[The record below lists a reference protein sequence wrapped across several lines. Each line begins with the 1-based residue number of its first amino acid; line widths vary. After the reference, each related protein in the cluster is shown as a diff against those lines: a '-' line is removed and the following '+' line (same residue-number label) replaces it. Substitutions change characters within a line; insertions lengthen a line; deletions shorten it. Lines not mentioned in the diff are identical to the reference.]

1 MIYLD
6 NAATTFPKPESVYLE
21 MDRINRSLA
30 VNAGRG
36 SYKAA
41 KEAARIIDETRQL
54 LLKLFHAQGKADI
67 ILTPSIT
74 QAMNQ
79 ILRGIKLDET
89 STVYISPYEHNAVAR
104 TVYMLQEEYGF
115 NVEFIPIDEE
125 LRIDINKTEYQF
137 TQKTPTIVVINKIS
151 NVTGY
156 VLPAEQVFHIAKKYD
171 AITILDAAQAA
182 GLVDI
187 DMTSNDADIVC
198 FAGHKTLYGPF
209 GIGGFALKKGF
220 DLQVVFAGGT
230 GSNSLSLKMPSQS
243 PAKYEAASQNI
254 LAVAGLHAAL
264 SVLDQKQHFEHTTE
278 ITEYLLNEL
287 SSLDNIQLMGTYR
300 DGSTLGIVSFVVD
313 GYSSDEIGSILDD
326 EFDIAVRT
334 GYHCA
339 PFIHDYLKDKDYAG
353 TVRIGTGLFTTKE
366 DIGCLIEALET
377 L

>member
-6 NAATTFPKPESVYLE
+6 NAATTFPKPEFVYSE

-41 KEAARIIDETRQL
+41 KEAAKIIDETRQL
-54 LLKLFHAQGKADI
+54 LLKLFHAQGIADI

-74 QAMNQ
+74 HAMNQ
-79 ILRGIKLDET
+79 ILGGLAYDG
-89 STVYISPYEHNAVAR
+89 SATVYISPYEHNAVAR
-104 TVYMLQEEYGF
+104 TLNMLQEKYRF
-115 NVEFIPIDEE
+115 DIEFIPLDDDLKID
-125 LRIDINKTEYQF
+125 LKKTEYQF
-137 TQKTPTIVVINKIS
+137 TQKAPSIVIINKIS

-156 VLPAEQVFHIAKKYD
+156 ILPAEQVFHIAKKYG
-171 AITILDAAQAA
+171 AVTIMDAAQAA

-187 DMTSNDADIVC
+187 DMTSNDADIIC

-209 GIGGFALKKGF
+209 GIGGFALKHGIE
-220 DLQVVFAGGT
+220 LQVSFAGGT
-230 GSNSLSLKMPSQS
+230 GSNSLNLKMPDRS
-243 PAKYEAASQNI
+243 PARYEAASQNI

-264 SVLDQKQHFEHTTE
+264 SVVDQKQHLRHSVEMTD
-278 ITEYLLNEL
+278 YLLTKL
-287 SSLDNIQLMGTYR
+287 SSLTNIKLMGTYS

-313 GYSSDEIGSILDD
+313 GYTSDDIGNILDD

-339 PFIHDYLKDKDYAG
+339 PYIHEYLKDKDYAG

-366 DIGCLIEALET
+366 DVDRLIEALET

>member
-6 NAATTFPKPESVYLE
+6 NAATTFPKPEFVYSE

-41 KEAARIIDETRQL
+41 KEAAQIIDETKQL
-54 LLKLFHAQGKADI
+54 LLKLFHAQGIADI

-74 QAMNQ
+74 HAINQ
-79 ILRGIKLDET
+79 ILGGLAYDG
-89 STVYISPYEHNAVAR
+89 SATVYISPYEHNAVAR
-104 TVYMLQEEYGF
+104 TLNMLQEKYRF
-115 NVEFIPIDEE
+115 DIEFIPLDDDLKID
-125 LRIDINKTEYQF
+125 LKKTEYQF
-137 TQKTPTIVVINKIS
+137 TQKAPSIVIINKIS

-156 VLPAEQVFHIAKKYD
+156 ILPAEQVFHIAKKYG
-171 AITILDAAQAA
+171 AVTIMDAAQAA

-187 DMTSNDADIVC
+187 DMTSNDADIIC

-209 GIGGFALKKGF
+209 GIGGFALKHGIE
-220 DLQVVFAGGT
+220 LQVSFAGGT
-230 GSNSLSLKMPSQS
+230 GSNSLNLKMPDRS
-243 PAKYEAASQNI
+243 PARYEAASQNI

-264 SVLDQKQHFEHTTE
+264 SVVDQKQHLQHSVEMTD
-278 ITEYLLNEL
+278 YLLTKL
-287 SSLDNIQLMGTYR
+287 SSLTNIKLMGTYS

-313 GYSSDEIGSILDD
+313 GYTSDDIGNILDD

-339 PFIHDYLKDKDYAG
+339 PYIHEYLKDKDYAG

-366 DIGCLIEALET
+366 DVDRLIEALET

>member
-6 NAATTFPKPESVYLE
+6 NAATTFPKPEFVYSE

-41 KEAARIIDETRQL
+41 KEAAKIIDETRQL
-54 LLKLFHAQGKADI
+54 LLKLFHAQGIADI

-74 QAMNQ
+74 HAINQ
-79 ILRGIKLDET
+79 ILGGLADKET
-89 STVYISPYEHNAVAR
+89 ATVYISPYEHNAVAR
-104 TVYMLQEEYGF
+104 TLNMLQEKYRF
-115 NVEFIPIDEE
+115 DIEFIPLDDDLKID
-125 LRIDINKTEYQF
+125 LKKTEYQF
-137 TQKTPTIVVINKIS
+137 TQKAPSIVIINKIS

-156 VLPAEQVFHIAKKYD
+156 ILPVEQVFHIAKKYG
-171 AITILDAAQAA
+171 AVTIMDAAQAA

-187 DMTSNDADIVC
+187 DMTSNDADIIC
-198 FAGHKTLYGPF
+198 FAGHKTLYGPL
-209 GIGGFALKKGF
+209 GIGGFALKHGIE
-220 DLQVVFAGGT
+220 LQVTFAGGT
-230 GSNSLSLKMPSQS
+230 GSNSLNLKMPDRT
-243 PAKYEAASQNI
+243 PARYEAASQNI

-264 SVLDQKQHFEHTTE
+264 SVVDQKQHLQHSVEMTD
-278 ITEYLLNEL
+278 YLLTKL
-287 SSLDNIQLMGTYR
+287 SSLTNIKLMGTYS

-313 GYSSDEIGSILDD
+313 GYTSDDIGNILDD

-339 PFIHDYLKDKDYAG
+339 PYIHEYLKDKDYAG

-366 DIGCLIEALET
+366 DVDRLIEALET

>member
-6 NAATTFPKPESVYLE
+6 NAATTFPKPEFVYSE
-21 MDRINRSLA
+21 MDRINRTLA

-41 KEAARIIDETRQL
+41 KEAAKIIDETRLL
-54 LLKLFHAQGKADI
+54 LLKLFHAQGIADI

-74 QAMNQ
+74 HAINQ
-79 ILRGIKLDET
+79 ILDGLVHDET
-89 STVYISPYEHNAVAR
+89 ATVYISPYEHNAVAR
-104 TVYMLQEEYGF
+104 TINMLQEKYGF
-115 NVEFIPIDEE
+115 DIEFIPLDDDLKID
-125 LRIDINKTEYQF
+125 LKKTEYHF
-137 TQKTPTIVVINKIS
+137 TQKAPSIVIINKIS

-156 VLPAEQVFHIAKKYD
+156 ILPAEQVFHIAKKYG
-171 AITILDAAQAA
+171 AVTIMDAAQAA

-187 DMTSNDADIVC
+187 DMTSNDTDIIC

-209 GIGGFALKKGF
+209 GIGGFALKHGIE
-220 DLQVVFAGGT
+220 LQVTFAGGT
-230 GSNSLSLKMPSQS
+230 GSNSLNLKMPDRS
-243 PAKYEAASQNI
+243 PARYEAASQNI

-264 SVLDQKQHFEHTTE
+264 SVVDQKQHLQHSVEMTD
-278 ITEYLLNEL
+278 YLLTKL
-287 SSLDNIQLMGTYR
+287 SSLTNIKLMGTYS

-313 GYSSDEIGSILDD
+313 GYTSDDIGNILDD

-339 PFIHDYLKDKDYAG
+339 PFIHEYLKDKAYTG
-353 TVRIGTGLFTTKE
+353 TVRIGIGLFTTKE
-366 DIGCLIEALET
+366 DIDCLIEALKT

>member
-6 NAATTFPKPESVYLE
+6 NAATTFPKPESVYWE

-54 LLKLFHAQGKADI
+54 LLKLFHAQGKAEI

-74 QAMNQ
+74 HAMNQ

-104 TVYMLQEEYGF
+104 TVNMLQEEYGF
-115 NVEFIPIDEE
+115 DVELIPIDGD
-125 LRIDINKTEYQF
+125 LKIDINKTEYQF
-137 TQKTPTIVVINKIS
+137 TQKAPSLVIINKIS

-156 VLPAEQVFHIAKKYD
+156 VLPAEQVFHLAKKYD
-171 AITILDAAQAA
+171 AITIMDAAQAA

-187 DMTSNDADIVC
+187 DMTINDADIVC

-209 GIGGFALKKGF
+209 GIGGFALNNDLK
-220 DLQVVFAGGT
+220 LQVAFAGGT
-230 GSNSLSLKMPSQS
+230 GSNSLSLKMPMQA

-254 LAVAGLHAAL
+254 VAVAGLHASL
-264 SVLDQKQHFEHTTE
+264 SVLDQKQHFKHTSE
-278 ITEYLLNEL
+278 ITEYLLTEL
-287 SSLDNIQLMGTYR
+287 SSLDNIQLMGAYR
-300 DGSTLGIVSFVVD
+300 DGSTLGIVSFVID
-313 GYSSDEIGSILDD
+313 GYSADEIGSILDD

-339 PFIHDYLKDKDYAG
+339 PYIHGYLKDKDYAG
-353 TVRIGTGLFTTKE
+353 TVRVGTGLFTTKE

>member
-6 NAATTFPKPESVYLE
+6 NAATTFPKPENVYLE

-41 KEAARIIDETRQL
+41 REAARIVEETRRL
-54 LLKLFHAQGKADI
+54 LLDLFHAQRIADI

-74 QAMNQ
+74 HAMNQ
-79 ILRGIKLDET
+79 ILRGIELDET

-104 TVYMLQEEYGF
+104 TVNMLQEELGF
-115 NVEFIPIDEE
+115 KVEFIPIDED
-125 LRIDINKTEYQF
+125 LKLDINRTEYQF
-137 TQKTPTIVVINKIS
+137 TQKAPSVVIINKIS

-156 VLPAEQVFHIAKKYD
+156 ILPAEEVFHIAKKYG
-171 AITILDAAQAA
+171 AVTILDAAQAA

-187 DMTSNDADIVC
+187 NMSTNDADIIC

-209 GIGGFALKKGF
+209 GIGGFALRHGL
-220 DLQVVFAGGT
+220 DLKIAFAGGT
-230 GSNSLSLKMPSQS
+230 GSNSLNLNMPDKI

-254 LAVAGLHAAL
+254 LAIAGLHAAL
-264 SVLDQKQHFEHTTE
+264 SEIDQKYHFEHSTE
-278 ITEYLLNEL
+278 ITEYLLTEL
-287 SSLDNIQLMGTYR
+287 SSLDKIQLMGAYK

-313 GYSSDEIGSILDD
+313 GYSSDDIGSILDD

-339 PFIHDYLKDKDYAG
+339 PFIHEYLKDKAYTG
-353 TVRIGTGLFTTKE
+353 TVRIGIGLFATKE
-366 DIGCLIEALET
+366 DIDCLIEALKT

>member
-6 NAATTFPKPESVYLE
+6 NAATTFPKPEFVYSE

-36 SYKAA
+36 SYKVAKKAA
-41 KEAARIIDETRQL
+41 QIIDETRQL
-54 LLKLFHAQGKADI
+54 LLKLFHAQGIADI

-74 QAMNQ
+74 HAINQ
-79 ILRGIKLDET
+79 ILSGIEFNET

-104 TVYMLQEEYGF
+104 TVHMLQEKYGF
-115 NVEFIPIDEE
+115 CVEFIPIDEN
-125 LRIDINKTEYQF
+125 LKIDINRTEYLF
-137 TQKTPTIVVINKIS
+137 TQKAPSLVILNKVS

-156 VLPAEQVFHIAKKYD
+156 VLPAEQIFNMAKKYN
-171 AITILDAAQAA
+171 AMTIMDAAQAA

-187 DMTSNDADIVC
+187 DMATNSADIIC

-209 GIGGFALKKGF
+209 GIGGFALKKG
-220 DLQVVFAGGT
+220 LELKVAFAGGT
-230 GSNSLSLKMPSQS
+230 GSDSLNLNMPNNS

-254 LAVAGLHAAL
+254 LAIAGLRAAL
-264 SVLDQKQHFEHTTE
+264 SVLDQKQHFDHSAE
-278 ITEYLLNEL
+278 ITEYLLTKL
-287 SSLDNIQLMGTYR
+287 SGFDNIHLLGTYR

-313 GYSSDEIGSILDD
+313 GYTSDDIGSILDD

-339 PFIHDYLKDKDYAG
+339 PYIHEYLKDKDYAG

-366 DIGCLIEALET
+366 DIDSLIEALET